1 MDDSLVDSP
10 DQHLHDTLD
19 LAHRGKLLGT
29 TFIRT
34 C

>member
-1 MDDSLVDSP
+1 MIPCVTT